1 MKLFNNKSK
10 SEREIEK
17 AKEELISV
25 DISGQ
30 EVTLK
35 DIEGIKNFYEK
46 MHNAKINRFNH
57 LLNLC
62 LISSITSSDIS
73 ILNHKIALTK
83 QKLEKLFFAR
93 MLAMIIIE
101 YLNDMN
107 DLLGFKLVKEIA
119 SNGYLEFL
127 PKLKELNSQYA
138 KIRKTH
144 GKLLSLI
151 RNNIAAHK
159 TKNALSLAKHIDN
172 LNPDEILE
180 MGIEIAQLN
189 IEFTKETTKI
199 INRII
204 EEALEKE
211 KDSQIELI

>member
-10 SEREIEK
+10 SERNLEK
-17 AKEELISV
+17 IKAELIAV

-35 DIEGIKNFYEK
+35 DMEGIKNFFEK
-46 MHNAKINRFNH
+46 MRNAKINRFDH

-62 LISSITSSDIS
+62 LIASITSSDIS

-83 QKLEKLFFAR
+83 QKLERLFFAR

-107 DLLGFKLVKEIA
+107 DLLGFKLVKEIT
-119 SNGYLEFL
+119 SNNYLEFL
-127 PKLKELNSQYA
+127 PKLKELNSQYS

-144 GKLLSLI
+144 GKLLSTI
-151 RNNIAAHK
+151 RNNVAAHK
-159 TKNALSLAKHIDN
+159 TKDALSLAKHIDN

-189 IEFTKETTKI
+189 IEFTNETTKI

-211 KDSQIELI
+211 RNSH